1 MFKRK
6 ENQMQ
11 KPSTLGMN
19 LACLRKTETSSR
31 RGRVETVVREEIGAV
46 QLGSPII
53 GSLDFILSV
62 I

>member
-1 MFKRK
+1 
-6 ENQMQ
+6 MQ

-31 RGRVETVVREEIGAV
+31 RGRVETVVSKEIGAV

>member
-1 MFKRK
+1 
-6 ENQMQ
+6 MQ

-31 RGRVETVVREEIGAV
+31 RGRVETVVSEEIGAV